1 MWILDKSLL
10 AWLLNW
16 TLGDWRERSVVAIWN
31 GTKMKIVLV
40 RVDIKVENLRERVFL
55 VEYQSSDR
63 RWLLWVSERRE
74 VNKGVVLW

>member
-1 MWILDKSLL
+1 M
-10 AWLLNW
+10 
-16 TLGDWRERSVVAIWN
+16 VAIWN